1 MYKMLFLLEYFNNS
15 YYQKT
20 QINFHNIHNRF
31 ILSQQWLNNIIQPAY
46 KKKHKNVEEVMLDI

>member
-1 MYKMLFLLEYFNNS
+1 MRNFLLEYFNNS